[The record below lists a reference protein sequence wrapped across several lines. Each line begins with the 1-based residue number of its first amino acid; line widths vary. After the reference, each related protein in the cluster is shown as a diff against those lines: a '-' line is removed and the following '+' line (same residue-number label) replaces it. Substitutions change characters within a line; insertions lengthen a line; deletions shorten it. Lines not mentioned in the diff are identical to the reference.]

1 MPSQPLNNFK
11 IQKYY
16 QIEPKFDG
24 IYSKN
29 NLSNMKDGTYLIN
42 LDGYESLGTHWIPL
56 YVPSKHWSWWR
67 RTEDV
72 LKTFWRRLQY
82 NIFLSS
88 KTSSR
93 HNSKTSNT
101 LLRYNRNSFL
111 TSVNQT
117 LGRYIFLIVLKIEG

>member
-42 LDGYESLGTHWIPL
+42 LDGYESLGTHGIPL
-56 YVPSKHWSWWR
+56 YVPSKHWSW
-67 RTEDV
+67 
-72 LKTFWRRLQY
+72 
-82 NIFLSS
+82 
-88 KTSSR
+88 
-93 HNSKTSNT
+93 
-101 LLRYNRNSFL
+101 
-111 TSVNQT
+111 
-117 LGRYIFLIVLKIEG
+117 